1 VTGKEGNSKQTHNYH
16 LGRIV
21 FRRKEGSDSTAS
33 QTRKVSDL
41 LQMVH
46 LDNLAGILGG

>member
-1 VTGKEGNSKQTHNYH
+1 MTGKEGNSKQTHNYH